1 MENNYFDEE
10 AFASWT
16 EEYALRR
23 EFLPPST
30 IKEARLLFGSV
41 WIALIYLRD
50 QSENSLASSC
60 IREIEEVGD
69 STYSGSVIRARLYME
84 RLKISFGRI
93 TWIKKGS
100 LPKLP
105 ADIRVN

>member
-1 MENNYFDEE
+1 MEHNFFDEE
-10 AFASWT
+10 AFARWT
-16 EEYALRR
+16 KAYALQG
-23 EFLPPST
+23 EFLPPGT
-30 IKEARLLFGSV
+30 IKEARLIFGSV

-50 QSENSLASSC
+50 QAENLLASSC
-60 IREIEEVGD
+60 IREIEEAGD